1 MKNFFDQLGK
11 IGEILAPIPGSP
23 SPFFFAIQ
31 HHNNAEVQ
39 STLLNSGDVDI
50 TRMNENGYF
59 AIHCACQF
67 NNLFAVDLMMG
78 RGMLFQITPTLHIWH
93 VAPNYLTDR
102 LRH

>member
-31 HHNNAEVQ
+31 HHNNAEIQ
-39 STLLNSGDVDI
+39 TTMLNCGDVDI
-50 TRMNENGYF
+50 LRLNENGYF
-59 AIHCACQF
+59 PIHCACQF

-78 RGMLFQITPTLHIWH
+78 RGRRLTLLLRFTSSIWH
-93 VAPNYLTDR
+93 RNI
-102 LRH
+102 